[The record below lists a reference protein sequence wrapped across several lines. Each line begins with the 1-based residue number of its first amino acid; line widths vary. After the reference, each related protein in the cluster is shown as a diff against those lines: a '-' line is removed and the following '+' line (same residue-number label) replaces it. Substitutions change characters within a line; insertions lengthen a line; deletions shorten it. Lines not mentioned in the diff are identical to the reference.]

1 MYQKIDLALQNA
13 THKQSLN
20 VTMIGTSR
28 IDSYKNYINFTT
40 LQIKTLPLEFL
51 YYQ

>member
-20 VTMIGTSR
+20 VTMRLGRVELTNTRTILISQHFK
-28 IDSYKNYINFTT
+28 SK
-40 LQIKTLPLEFL
+40 L
-51 YYQ
+51 YL